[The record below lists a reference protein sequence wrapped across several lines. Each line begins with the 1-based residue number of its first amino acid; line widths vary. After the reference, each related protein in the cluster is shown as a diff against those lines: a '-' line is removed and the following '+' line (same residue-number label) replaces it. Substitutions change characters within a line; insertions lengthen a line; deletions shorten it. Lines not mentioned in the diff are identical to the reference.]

1 MRIRGW
7 CLSLLYLIQSFA
19 KKVGIAASSD
29 DKPARH
35 IIITYPDLPP
45 PVTSL
50 EYADLA
56 TPNQK
61 LSPQRLLRSL
71 SGEADRVHT
80 RFWKF
85 SFEFGS
91 QIIVVHTRVLI

>member
-35 IIITYPDLPP
+35 IIPCPDLPP

-56 TPNQK
+56 TSKFAMPRNYFLK
-61 LSPQRLLRSL
+61 DSCASSAAKRIGYILASGNSLLSSAVKSL
-71 SGEADRVHT
+71 
-80 RFWKF
+80 
-85 SFEFGS
+85 
-91 QIIVVHTRVLI
+91 